1 MEGIIQAIR
10 DWCNMRFQR
19 IGNYASAGDIPT
31 QTSQL
36 TNDSGYLTDVPIATE
51 SSIGGVRVD
60 GTTIIIDADGTIHTV
75 SSQELIESILGG
87 ES

>member
-31 QTSQL
+31 RTSQL
-36 TNDSGYLTDVPIATE
+36 EKDSGYLTEMPVATAD
-51 SSIGGVRVD
+51 SIGGVRVD
-60 GTTIIIDADGTIHTV
+60 GTTIIIDESGAIHSV

>member
-10 DWCNMRFQR
+10 DWCNMRFQK
-19 IGNYASAGDIPT
+19 IGNYAFASDIPT
-31 QTSQL
+31 HTSQL
-36 TNDSGYLTDVPIATE
+36 TNDSGYFTEVPMATE

-60 GTTIIIDADGTIHTV
+60 GTTIIIDDDGTIHTA